1 MRWRNRVSCYVVI
14 VAASAAV
21 WCTTGCT
28 VAAGD
33 GQAFVQDF
41 VRQVLAAYLF

>member
-1 MRWRNRVSCYVVI
+1 MRRRNAVLRYVVI
-14 VAASAAV
+14 VAALAAV

-33 GQAFVQDF
+33 GQVFVQDF